1 MRFGPQPLFGF
12 KGFPVTTSFLRYI
25 RSAFFGIAVIGLVLP
40 AGIGIN
46 SFHIQDRT
54 DDYIAYDYAYNLLN
68 SCEPD
73 AILFTNG
80 DNDTFP
86 LWFLQEVE
94 EIRINCDKNSLEIR
108 VRQHVAACAYGY
120 YSCYFRSWNEK
131 QQDWVVRENKLFDPD
146 SVYS

>member
-1 MRFGPQPLFGF
+1 MSITKEL
-12 KGFPVTTSFLRYI
+12 SFDRD
-25 RSAFFGIAVIGLVLP
+25 GLVPVAVTDCETQRLLVLCYMNKE
-40 AGIGIN
+40 ALEKTLNDGKIHVYRRSRGIVVLKGVE
-46 SFHIQDRT
+46 SGHV
-54 DDYIAYDYAYNLLN
+54 
-68 SCEPD
+68 
-73 AILFTNG
+73 
-80 DNDTFP
+80 
-86 LWFLQEVE
+86 QEVE